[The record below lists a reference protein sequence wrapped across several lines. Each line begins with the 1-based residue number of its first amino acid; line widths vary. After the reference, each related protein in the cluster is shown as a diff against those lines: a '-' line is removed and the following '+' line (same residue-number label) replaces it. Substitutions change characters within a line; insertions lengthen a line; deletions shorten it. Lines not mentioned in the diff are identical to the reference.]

1 MRYTVRLERARDN
14 AIRPKNEFIEV
25 PYNRPMTISSLL
37 IEEDVNL
44 QSLNTFGLP
53 ARARYFHALH
63 EPQNLP
69 ALCAFAE
76 QHGLPLLI
84 LGGGSNLVL
93 TKDYPGL
100 VIHVNLHGRQV
111 LADSA
116 PHHLVEVAAGEN
128 WHDTVDWLTHHGYPG
143 LENLAL
149 IPGTVGAAPIQNIG
163 AYGLEVAERLHSVRF
178 FDCTTQTEATL
189 LAADCD
195 FGYRDSIF
203 KQSLRG
209 RAIILSVTFALPL
222 VWQGISN
229 YRDIADNLTG
239 PITPN
244 NIFNTVVRIRQQK
257 LPDPKVLGNAGSFF
271 KNPIVT
277 GAAAASLLAAHPHCP
292 HYPQADGT
300 TKLAAGWLI
309 EQAGWKGKQRGA
321 VGVHERQALVLVN
334 LGKGTGAD
342 ILALAAQIQEDVF
355 KKFGVRLEAEPI
367 VV

>member
-1 MRYTVRLERARDN
+1 
-14 AIRPKNEFIEV
+14 
-25 PYNRPMTISSLL
+25 MTIPSLL

-44 QSLNTFGLP
+44 QNLNTFGLS
-53 ARARYFHALH
+53 ARARYFHTLN

-76 QHGLPLLI
+76 RNGLPLLI

-100 VIHVNLHGRQV
+100 VIHINLRGRQV

-116 PHHLVEVAAGEN
+116 THHLVEIAAGEN
-128 WHDTVDWLTHHGYPG
+128 WHDTVDWLTHHDYPG

-163 AYGLEVAERLHSVRF
+163 AYGLEVAERLHSVRY
-178 FDCTTQTEATL
+178 FDYTTQTETTL
-189 LAADCD
+189 LTADCD

-203 KQSLRG
+203 KHSLRG

-229 YRDIADNLTG
+229 YRDLADNLTG
-239 PITPN
+239 PITPH

-257 LPDPKVLGNAGSFF
+257 LPDPKVLGNVGSFF
-271 KNPIVT
+271 KNPIVAHDT
-277 GAAAASLLAAHPHCP
+277 AASLLATHPHCP

-309 EQAGWKGKQRGA
+309 EQAGWKGKPLGA

-334 LGKGTGAD
+334 LGGATGREV
-342 ILALAAQIQEDVF
+342 LALAAQIQRDVF
-355 KKFGVRLEAEPI
+355 AHFSIMLELEPFVI
-367 VV
+367 